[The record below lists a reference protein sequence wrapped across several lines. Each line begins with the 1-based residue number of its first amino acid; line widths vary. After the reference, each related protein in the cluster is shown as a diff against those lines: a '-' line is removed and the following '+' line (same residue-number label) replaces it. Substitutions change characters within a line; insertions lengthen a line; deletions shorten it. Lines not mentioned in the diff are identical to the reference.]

1 MDNTLEF
8 KEAKR
13 FAQGRSG
20 DIVSRKHFVLAR
32 QPVARNMR
40 PGFDIAYDVLR
51 ERERALGFPGI
62 IDLRL
67 HLWESLLRLNLISV
81 YRMIVQHQSM
91 KFAARPNRA
100 TILISFIRSEEH
112 TSEIQSLMRI
122 SYAVFCL

>member
-1 MDNTLEF
+1 MDNALKF

-40 PGFDIAYDVLR
+40 PGFDIAYDILRKR
-51 ERERALGFPGI
+51 ERTLGFPRI

-67 HLWESLLRLNLISV
+67 HLWESLL
-81 YRMIVQHQSM
+81 
-91 KFAARPNRA
+91 
-100 TILISFIRSEEH
+100 
-112 TSEIQSLMRI
+112 
-122 SYAVFCL
+122 

>member
-1 MDNTLEF
+1 MEF

-51 ERERALGFPGI
+51 KRERTLSFSGI

-67 HLWESLLRLNLISV
+67 HLWESLLWQNLIRV
-81 YRMIVQHQSM
+81 YRMKCPASVYGVCSSA
-91 KFAARPNRA
+91 KFRNNPYK
-100 TILISFIRSEEH
+100 L
-112 TSEIQSLMRI
+112 
-122 SYAVFCL
+122 Y